1 MVGQMS
7 ELYRFFTEFSLM
19 MYLANF
25 NIENVFVNFGR
36 SLNFGVYSDLFVIYA
51 KESDELAQAVKK
63 LRRFAKC
70 FYIYKNA

>member
-1 MVGQMS
+1 MS

-25 NIENVFVNFGR
+25 NIENVFVNFSR

-51 KESDELAQAVKK
+51 KESDELA
-63 LRRFAKC
+63 
-70 FYIYKNA
+70 